1 MDKITFNGQLKY
13 DEKQRRVSFPL
24 PTNKINSHFFNSL
37 KRMEKFNSFSR
48 LEHID
53 NVCSFYSNRPIP
65 LSQVWEESNLD
76 KQYIIRLIECL
87 LFQMESLRYFQV
99 YLYSISM
106 EDVYCFSNSFVFLN
120 PKKIIYE
127 KNSILNKLSSPFDSP
142 EVKTMS
148 IPGRIPKDAA
158 SYSLG
163 LIVYTLFFNQCP
175 YWEKETKSYIDPK
188 TLLSV
193 EKIVETMP
201 NSHFSFFLKR
211 CFTTKELCFL

>member
-1 MDKITFNGQLKY
+1 M
-13 DEKQRRVSFPL
+13 
-24 PTNKINSHFFNSL
+24 
-37 KRMEKFNSFSR
+37 
-48 LEHID
+48 
-53 NVCSFYSNRPIP
+53 
-65 LSQVWEESNLD
+65 
-76 KQYIIRLIECL
+76 
-87 LFQMESLRYFQV
+87 
-99 YLYSISM
+99 
-106 EDVYCFSNSFVFLN
+106 FLN

-201 NSHFSFFLKR
+201 NSHFSFF
-211 CFTTKELCFL
+211 